1 MTTSYQFPHAV
12 PGPASVQSPTW
23 HCGDPFAEQRS
34 AHHNGALIDFRH
46 LAVLSISGEDSP
58 SWLHSLLSQKVV
70 DMPADSTT
78 RSELRRAHV
87 LDAHGHILEECWVA
101 RTSDGYLLATP
112 QSHQHSL
119 LDYLTSMMFWSRVT
133 VTATDH
139 TVTAI
144 LGPIAPE
151 DAADVAQSTS
161 EAPENTTAS
170 PAATAIENNGLP
182 LPQHPL
188 TPPAPA
194 PRPPLS
200 APIADIIEN
209 NNLVAAG
216 GYPRGLPLTLLFVP
230 PTADLPAVVDALLA
244 TDLTAAGSW
253 TWDALRCA
261 TGLPEITT
269 DVDER
274 SLPHEYDAVGD
285 PATGAAASVTKG
297 CYRGQETVA
306 KIHNVGLPPRRQV
319 VLLLDGSSELRPTPG
334 TALYADP
341 EQKKVAGRI
350 GTVADHWEYG
360 PMALALIRRTVDDA
374 TELTWKTDEGT
385 GSVAIVS
392 ELSVHPAEHRAGRDA
407 VQNFRSSARQRN
419 L

>member
-12 PGPASVQSPTW
+12 SAPAPAQNPTW
-23 HCGDPFAEQRS
+23 HCRDPFTEQR
-34 AHHNGALIDFRH
+34 AAQHNGALVDFRH

-58 SWLHSLLSQKVV
+58 SWLHSLLSQKVL

-112 QSHQHSL
+112 RSHQHSL
-119 LDYLTSMMFWSRVT
+119 LDYLTSMVFWSRVS

-139 TVTAI
+139 TVAAI
-144 LGPIAPE
+144 LGPFTAE
-151 DAADVAQSTS
+151 HTTEATDTADTT
-161 EAPENTTAS
+161 ENF
-170 PAATAIENNGLP
+170 PAT
-182 LPQHPL
+182 
-188 TPPAPA
+188 

-200 APIADIIEN
+200 TPVAEIIDHN
-209 NNLVAAG
+209 HLVAAG
-216 GYPRGLPLTLLFVP
+216 GSPRGLPLTLLFIP
-230 PTADLPAVVDALLA
+230 PTADLPQTIDALLA
-244 TDLTAAGSW
+244 TGLTATGSW

-261 TGLPEITT
+261 AGLPEITT

-274 SLPHEYDAVGD
+274 SLPHEYDSVGD

-341 EQKKVAGRI
+341 EQKKVTGRI
-350 GTVADHWEYG
+350 GTVVDHWEYG
-360 PMALALIRRTVDDA
+360 PMALALVRRTVDNT
-374 TELTWKTDEGT
+374 TELTWKTDEGA
-385 GSVAIVS
+385 GSAAIVG
-392 ELSVHPAEHRAGRDA
+392 ELSVHPVEHRAGRDA
-407 VQNFRSSARQRN
+407 VKNFRSSARNRN